1 MTTNCTFKDK
11 LLKGLLLSTF
21 LYSIN
26 AFGEVKLSP
35 KLVKIRSENAAQWK
49 ECKETYKTY
58 ADFMRSKIKES
69 KRIPYSELQPGREIS
84 NKISPLYETMF
95 ACQTDGFYTETESG
109 NVTEGMLCITMFSS
123 SPISAK
129 KSQECKNMM
138 KADSF

>member
-1 MTTNCTFKDK
+1 MTTNYTYKAMF
-11 LLKGLLLSTF
+11 LKSLLLLTILF
-21 LYSIN
+21 GVN

-35 KLVKIRSENAAQWK
+35 KLIKIRSENSAQWK

-58 ADFMRSKIKES
+58 ADFMRSKIKEN

-109 NVTEGMLCITMFSS
+109 NITEGMLCITMFSS